1 MRRYEARRAVL
12 GEQHL
17 LTLLVRHGAAC
28 VLRLRG
34 RPAQAEEEYRSVLAD
49 CVEVLGPRHP
59 GTLAVRHGLA
69 DLLMERGLL
78 AEAEAEF
85 REVL

>member
-1 MRRYEARRAVL
+1 MRCYEARRAVL

-17 LTLLVRHGAAC
+17 LTLLVCHGAAC

-49 CVEVLGPRHP
+49 CVGGAGAASSGDARRS
-59 GTLAVRHGLA
+59 GTGWRTC
-69 DLLMERGLL
+69 
-78 AEAEAEF
+78 
-85 REVL
+85 

>member
-1 MRRYEARRAVL
+1 MPE
-12 GEQHL
+12 
-17 LTLLVRHGAAC
+17 
-28 VLRLRG
+28 
-34 RPAQAEEEYRSVLAD
+34 QAEAEYRSVLGD

-69 DLLMERGLL
+69 DLLMEGGVL

-85 REVL
+85 REVCLARRVVLGEGHPDTLTAQAALDSARRQQAED